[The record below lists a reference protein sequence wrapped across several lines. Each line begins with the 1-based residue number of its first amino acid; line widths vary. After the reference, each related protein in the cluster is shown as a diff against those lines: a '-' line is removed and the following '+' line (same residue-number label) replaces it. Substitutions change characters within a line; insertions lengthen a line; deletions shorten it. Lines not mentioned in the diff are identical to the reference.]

1 MVVLTKLNGKQ
12 IMLNDEYFEMV
23 KETPDTV
30 ITMTNGNT
38 YIVQESM
45 EEILQKIA
53 AFSRY
58 CRQRTRESGSREG

>member
-1 MVVLTKLNGKQ
+1 MVVLTRLNGKQ
-12 IMLNDEYFEMV
+12 LMLNENFFEMV

-38 YIVQESM
+38 YIVQENM

-58 CRQRTRESGSREG
+58 CRQRTREPGGRES